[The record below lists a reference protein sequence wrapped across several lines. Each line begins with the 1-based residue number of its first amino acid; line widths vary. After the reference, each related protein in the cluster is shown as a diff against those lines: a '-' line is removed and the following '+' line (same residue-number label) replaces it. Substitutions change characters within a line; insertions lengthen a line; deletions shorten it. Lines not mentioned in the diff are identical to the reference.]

1 MRYTQEQIDK
11 SIGLYRADSTRVAAE
26 TPTQHLIRR
35 HPIERKYLA
44 ALDTLCDDDLEN
56 YMWAADGDRTGTG
69 TRRLP
74 LPVQIRCTF
83 GKLHSVGSHGANY
96 QMLPVLTSRK
106 VWWRGALAE
115 ALWMWKGQTSLAAL
129 DGLLP
134 GAGEKFWGQ
143 WAYEPGAFAKT
154 ADKTMWEYRP
164 YRHIGLAYGHQFG
177 KHLAPTLE
185 RLKADPTTRRACFT
199 LHDATDLPRMALQ
212 PCHGCWIQ
220 FDALPTKDGG
230 RSLFLSMTQRSADFC
245 VGVPSN
251 ILSYYYMLRV
261 AAAWL
266 GFEVGGLSLT
276 FNNTH
281 LYQNHVAQAKAQTE
295 NPWTCDPPKLRFAP
309 GEDMGLQGMED
320 WRALSA
326 HDAIQSL
333 QMEWFSLEGEYR
345 FAGDLKFN
353 VAK

>member
-1 MRYTQEQIDK
+1 MRYTQEQIEQ
-11 SIGLYRADSTRVAAE
+11 SIKQYRQDSTTEDKQRGDY
-26 TPTQHLIRR
+26 R
-35 HPIERKYLA
+35 HSIEHKYLA
-44 ALDTLCDDDLEN
+44 ALETLSDDTLED

-74 LPVQIRCTF
+74 FPVVIQCAF
-83 GKLHSVGSHGANY
+83 GPLVAYGTRKGLNPLT
-96 QMLPVLTSRK
+96 LPVLTSRK
-106 VWWRGALAE
+106 IWWRGALAE
-115 ALWMWKGQTSLAAL
+115 ALWMWKGQTSLLAL
-129 DGLLP
+129 DSILP

-154 ADKTMWEYRP
+154 ADRTAWEYRP
-164 YRHIGLAYGHQFG
+164 FRHIGLAYGHQFG

-199 LHDATDLPRMALQ
+199 LHDANDLPRMALQ

-230 RSLFLSMTQRSADFC
+230 RSLFLSMTQRSSDFC
-245 VGVPSN
+245 IGVSSN
-251 ILSYYYMLRV
+251 ILAYYYLLRV

-266 GFEVGGLSLT
+266 GFEVGGLSFE
-276 FNNTH
+276 FNDAH
-281 LYQNHVAQAKAQTE
+281 LYQDHVAQAKAQTE
-295 NPWTCDPPKLRFAP
+295 NTWTCEPPKLRFAP
-309 GEDMGLQGMED
+309 GEDMGLRGMED

-333 QMEWFSLEGEYR
+333 RMEWFSLDGEYK
-345 FAGDLKFN
+345 FAGDLKYN